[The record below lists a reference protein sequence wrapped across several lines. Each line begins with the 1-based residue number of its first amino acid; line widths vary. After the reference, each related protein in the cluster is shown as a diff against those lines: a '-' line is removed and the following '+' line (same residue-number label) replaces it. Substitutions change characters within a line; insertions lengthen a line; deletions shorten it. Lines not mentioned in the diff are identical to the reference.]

1 VTPREFDMIVP
12 RSSNR
17 SLSPPRLADD
27 EAHVWTA
34 GLEWGPAELDE
45 FLEVLSPDERS
56 RAMRFRF
63 ERDRKHYLA
72 ARGILRNILG
82 AYLDRP
88 PAVLQFAYS
97 ARGKPSLAADSES
110 SGLCFNLSHSQG
122 IALYALTRNRE
133 IGVDVERVRAD
144 FPCERI
150 AERFFSPVEVSKL
163 RSLPG
168 SVRYEAYF
176 NCWTRKEAYIKAIGE
191 GLLVALDRFEVSL
204 APDEEA
210 ALLSVADDP
219 QEASR
224 WTIKNLSPAP
234 GYVGAVAVKGRG
246 LTLRSWQ
253 WK

>member
-1 VTPREFDMIVP
+1 M
-12 RSSNR
+12 
-17 SLSPPRLADD
+17 
-27 EAHVWTA
+27 
-34 GLEWGPAELDE
+34 
-45 FLEVLSPDERS
+45 
-56 RAMRFRF
+56 
-63 ERDRKHYLA
+63 
-72 ARGILRNILG
+72 
-82 AYLDRP
+82 
-88 PAVLQFAYS
+88 
-97 ARGKPSLAADSES
+97 
-110 SGLCFNLSHSQG
+110 
-122 IALYALTRNRE
+122 
-133 IGVDVERVRAD
+133 
-144 FPCERI
+144 
-150 AERFFSPVEVSKL
+150 EVSKL

-168 SVRYEAYF
+168 SVRYEAFF

-246 LTLRSWQ
+246 LTLRSRQ